1 MAENITG
8 MNPAIIKWARERSG
22 YSLAEAAAVVK
33 KDVAILTDWECGVS
47 APTYVQLEK
56 LADKYKRPV
65 AIFFFPEPPEEPDIA
80 GNLAMRSSDTPP
92 LSPRMHILLRQAYAR
107 QISLMELS
115 DRVNPEADPIFR
127 SLRTTLDVSAI
138 AFARKTRAYLDVSV
152 DTQMGWHNTKE
163 ALERWQDIIE
173 ENGVFVFKDAF
184 RDDTV
189 DGFCL
194 AHEEFPVIYLN
205 NSRPAVRQIFSLFHE
220 LAHLLLGEN
229 GITRGN
235 RIHGGEKV
243 ENFCNQFAT
252 EFLVPDLDLDTRL
265 TFPIYDDDAIGTLA
279 NRYKVSRSIILLK
292 LVNKG
297 IFAQEDYAQ
306 KIEEWTTERGAYK
319 RKKSVDE
326 IPMLMSSGPE
336 PSFHKRKD
344 VGAKTSG
351 KRRYYKTRAT
361 YLGYRFMELA
371 FSKYRQG
378 QCSIEQ
384 LAEHLD
390 VKVEDLPGLE
400 NSLLRKADN

>member
-33 KDVAILTDWECGVS
+33 KDVAILTDWESGGS

-92 LSPRMHILLRQAYAR
+92 LSPQMHILLRQAYAR

-115 DRVNPEADPIFR
+115 EGVNSAADLIFR

-152 DTQMGWHNTKE
+152 ETQMGWHNTKE

-173 ENGVFVFKDAF
+173 EKGIFVFKDAF

-243 ENFCNQFAT
+243 ENFCNQFAA
-252 EFLVPDLDLDTRL
+252 EFLVPDVDLDTHL
-265 TFPIYDDDAIGTLA
+265 TFPVYDDNAIETLA
-279 NRYKVSRSIILLK
+279 NQYKVSRPVILLK
-292 LVNKG
+292 LVARD
-297 IFAQEDYAQ
+297 ILTQDDYVQ
-306 KIEEWTTERGAYK
+306 STEEWAAGYESQQG
-319 RKKSVDE
+319 KK
-326 IPMLMSSGPE
+326 G
-336 PSFHKRKD
+336 
-344 VGAKTSG
+344 GG
-351 KRRYYKTRAT
+351 NYYNTLAA
-361 YLGYRFMELA
+361 YLGHRFMELA
-371 FSKYRQG
+371 FSKYHQG

-390 VKVEDLPGLE
+390 VKVEDLPELE